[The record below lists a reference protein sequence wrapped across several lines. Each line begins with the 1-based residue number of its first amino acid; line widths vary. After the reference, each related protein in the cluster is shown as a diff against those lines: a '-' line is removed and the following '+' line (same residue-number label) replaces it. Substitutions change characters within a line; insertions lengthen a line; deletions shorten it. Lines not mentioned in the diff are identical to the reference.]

1 MKYKTFNVLKNFWTN
16 TYLVWDEISR
26 EAMYI
31 DAAFPHENL
40 ASEIAKHDLKLKYI
54 LNTHGHGDH
63 IGGNTLLKETF
74 DAQIGIHKIDAEMLF
89 NPQKNLSSRW
99 TQNVV
104 SPKADFF
111 IEDEIEL
118 KLGEKIIKIIHTPG
132 HSKGGVCFLVEN
144 LLFSGDTLFA
154 GSIGRTDLPGGNYEQ
169 LISSIKQKLL
179 ILPDATKVLS
189 GHGPETTIATE
200 KIENPFVGLAARF

>member
-1 MKYKTFNVLKNFWTN
+1 MISAIKKNN
-16 TYLVWDEISR
+16 
-26 EAMYI
+26 
-31 DAAFPHENL
+31 
-40 ASEIAKHDLKLKYI
+40 LKLKFL

-63 IGGNTLLKETF
+63 IAGNTMIKNNF
-74 DAQIGIHKIDAEMLF
+74 DVQLGIHKLDAEMLT
-89 NPQKNLSSRW
+89 NSNKNLSSRW
-99 TQNVV
+99 AQNTI
-104 SPKADFF
+104 SPPADFLLS
-111 IEDEIEL
+111 EGDEL
-118 KLGEKIIKIIHTPG
+118 KIGEKIIKIIHTPG

>member
-1 MKYKTFNVLKNFWTN
+1 MKYKTSNVLKNFWTN

-40 ASEIAKHDLKLKYI
+40 VSEIAKYDLKLKYI

-74 DAQIGIHKIDAEMLF
+74 NAQIGIHKIDAEMLF

-99 TQNVV
+99 AEDVI

-111 IEDEIEL
+111 IEDEVEL
-118 KLGEKIIKIIHTPG
+118 KLGEKIIKVIHTPG
-132 HSKGGVCFLVEN
+132 HSAGSVSFLVEE

-154 GSIGRTDLPGGNYEQ
+154 GGIGRTDLPGGNYGE
-169 LISSIKQKLL
+169 LISSIQKKLF
-179 ILPDATKVLS
+179 ILPDDTIVLS
-189 GHGPETTIATE
+189 GHGLQTTIATE
-200 KIENPFVGLAARF
+200 TLENQFVGLAARF